1 MLSGAGA
8 GPALDYHAA
17 MKIHQ
22 AEAAVKTAGAVCVEN
37 VTGHV
42 RRAVEGSGVED
53 GFVLVSVPHT
63 TCGLVV
69 NEDEEG
75 LRRDIVR
82 MAGSL
87 LTSLAGPVGFEHDR
101 VDNNAKAHLT
111 SILLGHAVHLPVSR
125 SAPVLGTWQS
135 VFLIE
140 LDGPRSRRL
149 DIRVF
154 GE

>member
-1 MLSGAGA
+1 
-8 GPALDYHAA
+8 

-22 AEAAVKTAGAVCVEN
+22 ADAAVKTQGRVSVEN
-37 VTGHV
+37 VTPAV
-42 RRAVEGSGVED
+42 RNAVERSGIKD

-82 MAGSL
+82 MVGSL
-87 LTSLAGPVGFEHDR
+87 LTPLAGPVGFEHDH
-101 VDNNAKAHLT
+101 VDNNAQAHLT
-111 SILLGHAVHLPVSR
+111 SILLGHSVHLPVS
-125 SAPVLGTWQS
+125 SAAPVLGTWQS

-140 LDGPRSRRL
+140 VDGPRSRRL

>member
-1 MLSGAGA
+1 
-8 GPALDYHAA
+8 

-22 AEAAVKTAGAVCVEN
+22 TDSAVKTQGRVSVEN
-37 VTGHV
+37 VTATV
-42 RRAVEGSGVED
+42 RNAVERSGIKD

-63 TCGLVV
+63 TCGLIV

-75 LRRDIVR
+75 LRRDIIR

-87 LTSLAGPVGFEHDR
+87 LTPLAGPVGFEHDH
-101 VDNNAKAHLT
+101 VDNNAQAHLT
-111 SILLGHAVHLPVSR
+111 SILLGHSVNLPIA
-125 SAPVLGTWQS
+125 SAALVLGTWQS

-140 LDGPRSRRL
+140 VDGPRVRRL

>member
-1 MLSGAGA
+1 
-8 GPALDYHAA
+8 

-22 AEAAVKTAGAVCVEN
+22 AEAAVKTAGRVSVEN
-37 VTGHV
+37 VTEHV
-42 RRAVEGSGVED
+42 RRAVEHAGIED

-63 TCGLVV
+63 TCGLVI

-82 MAGSL
+82 LAGSL
-87 LTSLAGPVGFEHDR
+87 LTPLAGPVGFEHDH
-101 VDNNAKAHLT
+101 VDNNAQAHLT
-111 SILLGHAVHLPVSR
+111 SILFGHSVHVPVTG

-140 LDGPRSRRL
+140 MDGPRSRRL

>member
-1 MLSGAGA
+1 
-8 GPALDYHAA
+8 

-22 AEAAVKTAGAVCVEN
+22 ADAAVKTQGRVSVEN
-37 VTGHV
+37 VTALV
-42 RRAVEGSGVED
+42 RNTVERSGIKD

-87 LTSLAGPVGFEHDR
+87 LTPLAGHVGFEHDH
-101 VDNNAKAHLT
+101 VDNNAQAHLT
-111 SILLGHAVHLPVSR
+111 SILLGHSVHLPVS
-125 SAPVLGTWQS
+125 SAAPVLGTWQS
-135 VFLIE
+135 IFLVE
-140 LDGPRSRRL
+140 VDGPRSRRL